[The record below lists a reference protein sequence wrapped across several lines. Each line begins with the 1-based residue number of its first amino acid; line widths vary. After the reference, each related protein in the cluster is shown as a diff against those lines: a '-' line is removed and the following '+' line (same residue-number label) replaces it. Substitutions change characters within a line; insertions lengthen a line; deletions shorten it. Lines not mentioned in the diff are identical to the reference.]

1 MKKRQNINSLIGLL
15 KKQEKKKNR
24 FDTKQKELEEKG
36 EKIADR
42 KRQERLKKKDRKKS
56 MKTRKQAEA
65 FNKFSN
71 DGSFLEK
78 FMKEQ
83 QPKNDK
89 SESDDESNEE
99 SDNGDKVEKDIVEPQ
114 PEKKIKLEIN

>member
-78 FMKEQ
+78 FMKE
-83 QPKNDK
+83 
-89 SESDDESNEE
+89 
-99 SDNGDKVEKDIVEPQ
+99 
-114 PEKKIKLEIN
+114 